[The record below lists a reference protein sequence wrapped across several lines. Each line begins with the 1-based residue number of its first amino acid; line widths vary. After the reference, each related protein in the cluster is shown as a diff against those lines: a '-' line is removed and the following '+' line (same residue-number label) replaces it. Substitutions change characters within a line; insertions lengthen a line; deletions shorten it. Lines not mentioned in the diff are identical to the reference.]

1 MAISKERKNQ
11 LMVWADD
18 VIRHS
23 DIYDEA
29 TKEIVSDSYNGQI
42 AAFSVSVALSGLKP
56 AMALYYSGKGSSDVD
71 KKEIIKLLATM
82 YSKEVGTRIE
92 GDAFFTQVI
101 DANGNALAD
110 LQKKIIE
117 YTIALKLAVRT
128 FKFKSHE
135 YESA

>member
-18 VIRHS
+18 VIKHS
-23 DIYDEA
+23 SIYNE
-29 TKEIVSDSYNGQI
+29 TKKEIVSDSYNGQI

-71 KKEIIKLLATM
+71 KKEIVKLLAAM
-82 YSKEVGTRIE
+82 YSKEGPE
-92 GDAFFTQVI
+92 NNADAFFQQVI
-101 DANGNALAD
+101 GTSGSELAG

-117 YTIALKLAVRT
+117 YGIALKLAVRT

-135 YESA
+135 KSA

>member
-23 DIYDEA
+23 GIYDET

-71 KKEIIKLLATM
+71 KKEIIKLLAAM
-82 YSKEVGTRIE
+82 YSKEIGSQKSA
-92 GDAFFTQVI
+92 DAFFQQVI
-101 DANGNALAD
+101 GASGSELAG

-117 YTIALKLAVRT
+117 YGIALKLAVRT
-128 FKFKSHE
+128 FKFKEHE
-135 YESA
+135 

>member
-23 DIYDEA
+23 SIYND
-29 TKEIVSDSYNGQI
+29 TKNVIISDSYNGQI

-71 KKEIIKLLATM
+71 KKKIIELLAAM
-82 YSKEVGTRIE
+82 YSKEGPE
-92 GDAFFTQVI
+92 NNADAFFQMVI
-101 DANGNALAD
+101 ATNGDALAN

-117 YTIALKLAVRT
+117 YGIALKLAVRT
-128 FKFKSHE
+128 FKFKTHE
-135 YESA
+135 

>member
-11 LMVWADD
+11 LMVWANE
-18 VIRHS
+18 VIGS
-23 DIYDEA
+23 SSIC
-29 TKEIVSDSYNGQI
+29 KEGIIVSDSYNGQI

-71 KKEIIKLLATM
+71 KKEIIKLLAAM
-82 YSKEVGTRIE
+82 YSKEIGSLKSA
-92 GDAFFTQVI
+92 DKFFQQVI
-101 DANGNALAD
+101 GASENELAG

-117 YTIALKLAVRT
+117 YGIALKLAVRT

-135 YESA
+135 

>member
-23 DIYDEA
+23 TNYNDA
-29 TKEIVSDSYNGQI
+29 KKEIVSDSYNGQI

-71 KKEIIKLLATM
+71 KKEIIKLLAAM
-82 YSKEVGTRIE
+82 YSKETDTQNSA
-92 GDAFFTQVI
+92 DAFFQHVI
-101 DANGNALAD
+101 GANGNELPG
-110 LQKKIIE
+110 LQKRIIE
-117 YTIALKLAVRT
+117 YGIALKLAVRT
-128 FKFKSHE
+128 FKFKGNG
-135 YESA
+135 

>member
-11 LMVWADD
+11 LMIWADD

-23 DIYDEA
+23 SIYNEPRQ
-29 TKEIVSDSYNGQI
+29 EIVSDSYNGQI

-71 KKEIIKLLATM
+71 KKEIIKLLAAM
-82 YSKEVGTRIE
+82 YSKEIGNQKSA
-92 GDAFFTQVI
+92 DQFFQQVI
-101 DANGNALAD
+101 AANGSALAD

-117 YTIALKLAVRT
+117 YGIALKLAVRT
-128 FKFKSHE
+128 FIFKG
-135 YESA
+135 A